1 MKITLSWALGFKLFT
16 LAYGVGLVGALFPSH
31 QPNNGTTEPSTG
43 PTDADFMFKEPGPS
57 EVSLDSEPL
66 TRAVLDDIYFDIVRA
81 IGQGEQ
87 LQVEL
92 RAYNTGSDRSI
103 VPGRAKGILEP
114 ALFATVFDEQ
124 GRRWYA
130 DQVRIGNATS
140 TSGFLPESKLVAG
153 IPTAMFLTFGKMPSV
168 AGTLQIH
175 TIPRLEV
182 PVIVG
187 PDQSQH
193 QNGEDGAV
201 LLVFRR
207 IPVSQ

>member
-1 MKITLSWALGFKLFT
+1 MKMTLSWALGFKLFT
-16 LAYGVGLVGALFPSH
+16 LAYGVGLVGAIFPSH
-31 QPNNGTTEPSTG
+31 QSNNETTEPFTG
-43 PTDADFMFKEPGPS
+43 PTDADLKFKEPEPG
-57 EVSLDSEPL
+57 EVSLGSEPL

-92 RAYNTGSDRSI
+92 RAYNTGADRSI

-153 IPTAMFLTFGKMPSV
+153 VPTAMFLTFGKMPSV
-168 AGTLQIH
+168 AGTLQIR

-187 PDQSQH
+187 PDQSQEH
-193 QNGEDGAV
+193 NGDGAV